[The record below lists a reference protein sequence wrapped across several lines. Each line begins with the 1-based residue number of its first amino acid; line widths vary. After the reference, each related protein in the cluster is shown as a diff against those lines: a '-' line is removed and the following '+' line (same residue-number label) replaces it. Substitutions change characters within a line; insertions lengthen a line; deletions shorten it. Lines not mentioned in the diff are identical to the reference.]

1 MVQFH
6 ADLWHSHWGVD
17 GQGLSNPA
25 AVGVNHH
32 QAQRLHTEQRDLT
45 CVQIKTRKQMKEEE
59 RHYHDHFDSLCYRVG
74 FVVLL
79 FLHHSGK
86 VAQLP
91 DRMALLTLTGQLQKQ
106 TQHSQTI

>member
-1 MVQFH
+1 
-6 ADLWHSHWGVD
+6 
-17 GQGLSNPA
+17 
-25 AVGVNHH
+25 
-32 QAQRLHTEQRDLT
+32 
-45 CVQIKTRKQMKEEE
+45 MKEEE

-74 FVVLL
+74 FVILL

-106 TQHSQTI
+106 TQHS